1 MEFGYR
7 LKSDEEE
14 IYSIAKS
21 ADLIENNNITLEN
34 DSKLNE
40 TIKPVT
46 IDLNANN
53 SFYSSFECEKFT
65 HWIENLKKLYIREN
79 ISEIAMYCDGSACY
93 SGSDCTAAS
102 TGLLIIPISSSLSS
116 SSTDLL
122 KTASSSSSSSQ
133 MKNSTTKIDGSKSF
147 PTELFSLSISN
158 AAGALGTPFDA
169 ELMAGLACTYIASIL
184 SEYYYNEV
192 ECIF

>member
-21 ADLIENNNITLEN
+21 TDLIENNNVTLEN
-34 DSKLNE
+34 DSKLDE
-40 TIKPVT
+40 IIKPVT

-65 HWIENLKKLYIREN
+65 YWIENLKKLYIREN

-102 TGLLIIPISSSLSS
+102 TGLLIIPISSSSPSTTSS
-116 SSTDLL
+116 G
-122 KTASSSSSSSQ
+122 Q
-133 MKNSTTKIDGSKSF
+133 MKNSTTKIEGSKSF